1 MSDRIFA
8 VLWLLVCAV
17 IAVQMWQLEV
27 PFAYEPVGP
36 KAFPALLAG
45 LMAIG
50 CLLMLIRPDRD
61 IHWPDASGLLKG
73 GVLIAVLLGYA
84 IFFEQLGF
92 PLATALM
99 VFVVCWLFG
108 GGWLA
113 GAIAGVSIGVLG
125 YLFFDRLL
133 QVTLPLGLLWR

>member
-8 VLWLLVCAV
+8 AVWLLVCAV

-36 KAFPALLAG
+36 KAFPALMAF
-45 LMAIG
+45 LMAI
-50 CLLMLIRPDRD
+50 CCALMLIYPDHD
-61 IHWPDASGLLKG
+61 INWPDSGGMIKG
-73 GVLIAVLLGYA
+73 GILIAVLLFYA

-99 VFVVCWLFG
+99 VFVVCLLFG
-108 GGWLA
+108 GGWLS
-113 GAIAGVSIGVLG
+113 GAIAGLLVGVIG

-133 QVTLPLGLLWR
+133 QVTLPLGQIWR